1 MIPDGR
7 RNFDFL
13 VQRGVYAGLQ
23 LAVFWERG
31 TVSPNPGRDLWRN
44 FRTSYGVGTRFLFNT
59 VILRV
64 DLGFSR
70 EVSEG
75 TVYIGYPF

>member
-1 MIPDGR
+1 MES
-7 RNFDFL
+7 
-13 VQRGVYAGLQ
+13 RGSGGLQ

-31 TVSPNPGRDLWRN
+31 RVSPNPRRDLGRN

-70 EVSEG
+70 EGSEG